1 MSTTSASPPP
11 SLQSNEDTTDSI
23 SSEFSTEAQPPN
35 YEPPQKNIYKIN
47 SLTSHGVE
55 DILSEGTTYTTENQF
70 PECKAEVLSTLSSQV
85 SFVQDYNS
93 RDSTGFSIH
102 DILGLQQSYN
112 AVSTQESM
120 LEPRYEYQ
128 IPQYDNISNSSNNNY
143 GSGTEEVL
151 SDHNITKSDDFF
163 PSNESDI
170 QNQNIYHTNYPE
182 TKPVRCQRGDLGNDV
197 MNNTEEVNDISESS
211 FPSQVKKN
219 HNDYEPYF
227 TKHTGC
233 YSLIKARTLLT
244 FV

>member
-1 MSTTSASPPP
+1 MCRGECTNSMSTTSASPPP

-23 SSEFSTEAQPPN
+23 SSEFSTEATQPPN

-55 DILSEGTTYTTENQF
+55 DILSEGTTYTSENQF
-70 PECKAEVLSTLSSQV
+70 ADCKAEVLSSLSGQV

-112 AVSTQESM
+112 AANNQESL

-143 GSGTEEVL
+143 GSGAEEVL

-163 PSNESDI
+163 PSNEADVP
-170 QNQNIYHTNYPE
+170 NQNIYHRNYPE
-182 TKPVRCQRGDLGNDV
+182 TKPVRCQRSDLGNDV
-197 MNNTEEVNDISESS
+197 VNNPEEVNDISESS
-211 FPSQVKKN
+211 FPSQVN
-219 HNDYEPYF
+219 HKVITILN
-227 TKHTGC
+227 
-233 YSLIKARTLLT
+233 LI
-244 FV
+244 